1 MKIDM
6 IRLSS
11 FALMSALLA
20 SGSFAQEEEDF
31 FARDKYQAVTDRS
44 QPEFDPISIRTG
56 GFDVR
61 PEVRFS
67 TGFTS
72 NLFATSAN
80 EVDDIFIGIAPS
92 IGFESTWSRH
102 ALDFSGQL
110 DHREYS
116 DTSSESR
123 TNIELGAS
131 GRIDVSNALHLFGA
145 AQVEDQNEPRSN
157 IASLQDAVE
166 PVEYSRVG
174 GEAGAQYQSG
184 RLRLRGAVGLVTFD
198 YDDVELNSGLFQ
210 DQDFRDRD
218 ETTVRVRT
226 AYAVERDWAIFAE
239 VDFSESD
246 YDAPNIFNALN
257 RDFSTTSLRVGT
269 NFELASL
276 LRGDVGIGGF
286 QSEFDDPTVADVD
299 GVSVDGNLQW
309 FVSQLTTVT
318 LGAARG
324 VIDPGLVQ
332 TNAAVRTN
340 VGIRADHELMR
351 NVIVTG
357 EARFT
362 NFDFENVNRNDDRWN
377 LSTSAIWKL
386 NPNIWLDGSLQLTDQ
401 TSNVQDFTETRALVG
416 FRIFP

>member
-1 MKIDM
+1 MKHDM
-6 IRLSS
+6 IRISS
-11 FALMSALLA
+11 CALACAFLT
-20 SGSFAQEEEDF
+20 SGAFAQEDEDF
-31 FARDKYQAVTDRS
+31 FARDKYEAVTDRA
-44 QPEFDPISIRTG
+44 QPEFDAISIRTG
-56 GFDVR
+56 AFDVR
-61 PEVRFS
+61 PVLRFS
-67 TGFTS
+67 TGMTS

-80 EVDDIFIGIAPS
+80 EVDDVFVGIAPS
-92 IGFESTWSRH
+92 VDFESTWSRH
-102 ALDFSGQL
+102 SLDFNGRL
-110 DHREYS
+110 DHREYA

-123 TNIELGAS
+123 TNIELGAD
-131 GRIDVSNALHLFGA
+131 GRIDVNNSLNLFGA
-145 AQVEDQNEPRSN
+145 ALLEDLNEPRSN

-184 RLRLRGAVGLVTFD
+184 RLRLRGAVGLVSLD

-218 ETTVRVRT
+218 EMVVRFRT
-226 AYAVERDWAIFAE
+226 AYAVERDWAIFADLE
-239 VDFSESD
+239 QSESD

-269 NFELASL
+269 NFELSNL
-276 LRGDVGIGGF
+276 LRGDIGIGGF
-286 QSEFDDPTVADVD
+286 QSNYDDPTVADVD
-299 GVSVDGNLQW
+299 GLSVDGNMQW
-309 FVSQLTTVT
+309 FASQLTTVT

-340 VGIRADHELMR
+340 VGIRADHELKR
-351 NVIVTG
+351 NVIITG

-362 NFDFENVNRNDDRWN
+362 NFDFENVDRNDDRWN
-377 LSTSAIWKL
+377 LSTSAVWKL

-401 TSNVQDFTETRALVG
+401 SSNVQDFTESRVLVG
-416 FRIFP
+416 LRIFP